1 MLRQN
6 RYPWA
11 GEIMHDP
18 AYYRDQAKRARRLAR
33 VPIDRETQE
42 ALERLEQDYSD
53 VAEEIRHPELF

>member
-1 MLRQN
+1 
-6 RYPWA
+6 
-11 GEIMHDP
+11 MHDP